1 MILMIEGYK
10 KKVVH
15 HRWEII
21 AFLNQKDIV
30 DEDYIEDCA
39 DEIRDIMKSGAE
51 YCYGDLDPYRLELH
65 ESRCLIV
72 SDNEDTLA
80 EMMCEAHE
88 NI

>member
-51 YCYGDLDPYRLELH
+51 YCYGDFCPYHSEIG
-65 ESRCLIV
+65 ESRYLIV
-72 SDNEDTLA
+72 SDDQDKLA
-80 EMMCEAHE
+80 EMIADAREE
-88 NI
+88 I

>member
-21 AFLNQKDIV
+21 AFLARKDIV

-51 YCYGDLDPYRLELH
+51 YCYGQLCPYRWEIN
-65 ESRCLIV
+65 EARYLIV
-72 SDNEDTLA
+72 SDNEDKLA
-80 EMMCEAHE
+80 EMVADAAEE
-88 NI
+88 I